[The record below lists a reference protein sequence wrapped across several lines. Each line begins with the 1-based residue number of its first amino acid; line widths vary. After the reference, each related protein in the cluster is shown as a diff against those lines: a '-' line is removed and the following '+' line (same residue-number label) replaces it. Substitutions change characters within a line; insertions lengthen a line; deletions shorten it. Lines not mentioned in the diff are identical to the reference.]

1 MVRRGP
7 LSGDGPHLLGDVLIG
22 QTPGQIRAFDA
33 FTATPTL
40 SILTSRAGT
49 RRLWTSPEALCP
61 AGSRYAADE
70 DEMQI
75 VYVMEVID
83 PLESPNGARY
93 VRRFTYETREQA
105 WARYSEAIRFGLEA
119 YVDEVGR
126 MQVTTQTTAHEHLS
140 RSSVAAWRAP
150 RDSAIGERRRGERSK
165 PGGGDALG
173 LSGSASP

>member
-1 MVRRGP
+1 
-7 LSGDGPHLLGDVLIG
+7 
-22 QTPGQIRAFDA
+22 
-33 FTATPTL
+33 
-40 SILTSRAGT
+40 
-49 RRLWTSPEALCP
+49 
-61 AGSRYAADE
+61 
-70 DEMQI
+70 MQI

-83 PLESPNGARY
+83 PLESPNGSRY

-126 MQVTTQTTAHEHLS
+126 MRVTTQTTAHEHLS

-150 RDSAIGERRRGERSK
+150 PDSAVREGRRSGQRSNRRG
-165 PGGGDALG
+165 DAFG

>member
-1 MVRRGP
+1 
-7 LSGDGPHLLGDVLIG
+7 
-22 QTPGQIRAFDA
+22 
-33 FTATPTL
+33 
-40 SILTSRAGT
+40 
-49 RRLWTSPEALCP
+49 
-61 AGSRYAADE
+61 
-70 DEMQI
+70 MQI

-126 MQVTTQTTAHEHLS
+126 MHVTTQTTAHEHLS

-150 RDSAIGERRRGERSK
+150 RDSAVGERPRSGERSN

>member
-1 MVRRGP
+1 
-7 LSGDGPHLLGDVLIG
+7 
-22 QTPGQIRAFDA
+22 
-33 FTATPTL
+33 
-40 SILTSRAGT
+40 
-49 RRLWTSPEALCP
+49 
-61 AGSRYAADE
+61 
-70 DEMQI
+70 MQI

-126 MQVTTQTTAHEHLS
+126 MHVTTQTTGHEHLG

-150 RDSAIGERRRGERSK
+150 RDSAVVEGRRSGERSK

>member
-1 MVRRGP
+1 ME
-7 LSGDGPHLLGDVLIG
+7 I
-22 QTPGQIRAFDA
+22 TPEELY
-33 FTATPTL
+33 P
-40 SILTSRAGT
+40 S
-49 RRLWTSPEALCP
+49 
-61 AGSRYAADE
+61 GSRHAADE

-83 PLESPNGARY
+83 PFERPRGARY

-126 MQVTTQTTAHEHLS
+126 MPVTTQTIAHEHLS
-140 RSSVAAWRAP
+140 RSSVVAWRPP
-150 RDSAIGERRRGERSK
+150 RGGAVGERPTSGQRSNH
-165 PGGGDALG
+165 GGGHAFG

>member
-1 MVRRGP
+1 
-7 LSGDGPHLLGDVLIG
+7 
-22 QTPGQIRAFDA
+22 
-33 FTATPTL
+33 
-40 SILTSRAGT
+40 
-49 RRLWTSPEALCP
+49 
-61 AGSRYAADE
+61 
-70 DEMQI
+70 MQI

-83 PLESPNGARY
+83 PLESPNGSRY

-126 MQVTTQTTAHEHLS
+126 VGVTTQTTAHEHLS

-150 RDSAIGERRRGERSK
+150 RDSAVRERRRSGQRPN
-165 PGGGDALG
+165 PGGGDAFG

>member
-1 MVRRGP
+1 
-7 LSGDGPHLLGDVLIG
+7 
-22 QTPGQIRAFDA
+22 
-33 FTATPTL
+33 
-40 SILTSRAGT
+40 
-49 RRLWTSPEALCP
+49 
-61 AGSRYAADE
+61 
-70 DEMQI
+70 MQI

-126 MQVTTQTTAHEHLS
+126 MHVTTQTTAHEHLS

-150 RDSAIGERRRGERSK
+150 RDAPSAN
-165 PGGGDALG
+165 DAAAA
-173 LSGSASP
+173 SARIPAAAMPSASRDRPARSRHR

>member
-1 MVRRGP
+1 M
-7 LSGDGPHLLGDVLIG
+7 DI
-22 QTPGQIRAFDA
+22 T
-33 FTATPTL
+33 
-40 SILTSRAGT
+40 
-49 RRLWTSPEALCP
+49 PEALCP
-61 AGSRYAADE
+61 AGSRHAADE

-126 MQVTTQTTAHEHLS
+126 MHVTNQTTAHEHLS

-150 RDSAIGERRRGERSK
+150 HDSAVGEQRRSGQRSN
-165 PGGGDALG
+165 PGGGDAFG
-173 LSGSASP
+173 VSGSASP

>member
-1 MVRRGP
+1 
-7 LSGDGPHLLGDVLIG
+7 
-22 QTPGQIRAFDA
+22 
-33 FTATPTL
+33 
-40 SILTSRAGT
+40 
-49 RRLWTSPEALCP
+49 
-61 AGSRYAADE
+61 
-70 DEMQI
+70 MQI

-126 MQVTTQTTAHEHLS
+126 MHVAQTIAHEHLS

-150 RDSAIGERRRGERSK
+150 RDSAVGERRRSGERSN
-165 PGGGDALG
+165 PGGGALG

>member
-1 MVRRGP
+1 M
-7 LSGDGPHLLGDVLIG
+7 DI
-22 QTPGQIRAFDA
+22 T
-33 FTATPTL
+33 
-40 SILTSRAGT
+40 
-49 RRLWTSPEALCP
+49 PEALCP
-61 AGSRYAADE
+61 AGSRHAVDE

-126 MQVTTQTTAHEHLS
+126 RHVTTQTTAHEHLS

-150 RDSAIGERRRGERSK
+150 RDSAVVERRRSGERSK

>member
-1 MVRRGP
+1 
-7 LSGDGPHLLGDVLIG
+7 
-22 QTPGQIRAFDA
+22 
-33 FTATPTL
+33 
-40 SILTSRAGT
+40 
-49 RRLWTSPEALCP
+49 
-61 AGSRYAADE
+61 
-70 DEMQI
+70 MQI

-126 MQVTTQTTAHEHLS
+126 MHVTTQTTAHEHLS
-140 RSSVAAWRAP
+140 RSSVAAWRPP
-150 RDSAIGERRRGERSK
+150 RDSAVVERRRSGERSN

-173 LSGSASP
+173 LSGSVSP

>member
-1 MVRRGP
+1 
-7 LSGDGPHLLGDVLIG
+7 
-22 QTPGQIRAFDA
+22 
-33 FTATPTL
+33 
-40 SILTSRAGT
+40 
-49 RRLWTSPEALCP
+49 
-61 AGSRYAADE
+61 
-70 DEMQI
+70 MQI

-83 PLESPNGARY
+83 PLESSDGARY

-105 WARYSEAIRFGLEA
+105 WARYSEAIRFGFEA

-126 MQVTTQTTAHEHLS
+126 MSVTTQTTAHEHLS

-150 RDSAIGERRRGERSK
+150 RDSAVGERRRGERSK